1 MGLPG
6 EPANIVEKTIDF
18 INKNQIDYVS
28 LSGFCPMPG
37 SPIFKNPEK
46 YDIEIIDKDWNKHAH
61 LLFRFSESE
70 HVGLPF
76 KFKKKTSWGNS
87 FSRNE
92 IISNIQQIQKW
103 LSNRSMTY

>member
-1 MGLPG
+1 
-6 EPANIVEKTIDF
+6 
-18 INKNQIDYVS
+18 
-28 LSGFCPMPG
+28 MPG

-92 IISNIQQIQKW
+92 IISNIQQIQKQHV
-103 LSNRSMTY
+103 SATRVATYVFETACWR